1 MLKEKISDNDNNST
15 RFIIIRHKKEYVKG
29 ADGISIS
36 FELANAHETGSLY
49 HALGFI
55 IYNSLNMTK
64 IESRPIQGAKWRY
77 RFFIDFDGNIG
88 EASVQD
94 ALRGMA
100 QETINFKILGNYIQV
115 E

>member
-1 MLKEKISDNDNNST
+1 MRTASAFPLSWQC
-15 RFIIIRHKKEYVKG
+15 
-29 ADGISIS
+29 
-36 FELANAHETGSLY
+36 HETGSLY

-94 ALRGMA
+94 ALRCMA